1 MARQIKNLTL
11 GTTNVRI
18 APALKK
24 DGSLRK
30 NAVLRSNV
38 QLDKQK
44 LEKFIY
50 QITKKTVEDP
60 TYDPFKPPEPENNKK
75 SKKKNLLKGVAVSFQ
90 AITIAART
98 ITSNAFAYNEA
109 VASTDNVAIKQAEF
123 DRTINSSI
131 AVLSMIPNIYTMIA
145 ATVLATGKSL
155 FGNGLRNMNQREGD
169 KDRMRYNFANLDYGK
184 YGTKVYNSER
194 NAWINED
201 MLKIQKRSLGQKTSV

>member
-11 GTTNVRI
+11 GTSNVRV
-18 APALKK
+18 APALNK

-30 NAVLRSNV
+30 NAVLRGNV

-50 QITKKTVEDP
+50 KIVKKTVEDP
-60 TYDPFKPPEPENNKK
+60 TYDPFKPPEPENNNK
-75 SKKKNLLKGVAVSFQ
+75 SKKKNLLKGIAVSFQ
-90 AITIAART
+90 AVTIAART
-98 ITSNAFAYNEA
+98 ITSNSFAYNEA

-123 DRTINSSI
+123 DRTINGSI
-131 AVLSMIPNIYTMIA
+131 AVLSMIPSIYTMIG
-145 ATVLATGKSL
+145 ATILSTAKTL